1 MSGAL
6 AMLTLIEEPDEMT
19 LKTPLLVV
27 CALYFELVAT
37 LEEALPVR
45 QPQEME
51 GC

>member
-19 LKTPLLVV
+19 LKTPLLVA
-27 CALYFELVAT
+27 CAPY
-37 LEEALPVR
+37 
-45 QPQEME
+45 QEMG